1 MKQPRMLVLILA
13 GGKGA
18 RMDSL
23 TQVRAKPTLSFG
35 GVYHLIDFPLSNCV
49 HSGLHD
55 VWVIE
60 QFLPYSLNK
69 HLANG
74 RPWDL
79 DRTYGGLQ
87 IIPPGQSPHEGGFD
101 HGNADAIYR
110 NRRIIRDFD
119 PELIVVL
126 SADHVYKLDY
136 SDVIEQHMAYDADVT
151 MVVTE
156 VPIEQANRFG
166 NVKLGDDNKVVDF
179 WYKPDDGQS
188 SSVTTEVFVY
198 TTDVLLRTLE
208 QLVEQKQHAEG
219 DDATLQD
226 FGHELIPQLVQNGRA
241 YAFQL
246 DGYWRDVG
254 TIESYWEGHMDLLAD
269 KPPIDLDEEAWPILT
284 YGVQRL
290 PARIQASAHIDRSL
304 ISPGCVVRGEV
315 INSVLAPGVTVDDGA
330 VVRNAVLLNDVLVHA
345 GATVDHAIIDRRV
358 QIGANAQIGAAPR
371 NGDAPQIALVAQD
384 AEVPAQT
391 RVPAGG
397 RVPADTDEE
406 MADQSR
412 EVLESSN

>member
-1 MKQPRMLVLILA
+1 MA
-13 GGKGA
+13 
-18 RMDSL
+18 SL
-23 TQVRAKPTLSFG
+23 TQVRAKPTLPFG

-60 QFLPYSLNK
+60 QFLPYGLNK

-87 IIPPGQSPHEGGFD
+87 IIPPSQGPHEGGFD
-101 HGNADAIYR
+101 QGNADAIYR

-136 SDVIEQHMAYDADVT
+136 SDVIAQHMVRNADVT

-156 VPIEQANRFG
+156 VPLEQANRFG
-166 NVKLGDDNKVVDF
+166 NVELGDDDKVVNF
-179 WYKPDDGQS
+179 WYKPDNGQS

-198 TTDVLLRTLE
+198 TASVLLDTLE
-208 QLVEQKQHAEG
+208 QLVEQKQQREG
-219 DDATLQD
+219 PDATLQD

-241 YAFQL
+241 HAFRL

-254 TIESYWEGHMDLLAD
+254 TIEAYWQGHMDLLTEE
-269 KPPIDLDEEAWPILT
+269 PPINLDEEAWPILT
-284 YGVQRL
+284 YGVQRM
-290 PARIQASAHIDRSL
+290 PARIEASARIDRSL

-315 INSVLAPGVTVDDGA
+315 SNSVLAPGVVVDEGA
-330 VVRNAVLLNDVLVHA
+330 VVCNAVVLNEVYIHA
-345 GATVDHAIIDRRV
+345 GATVDHAIVDRRV
-358 QIGANAQIGAAPR
+358 QISANAQIGAAPR
-371 NGDAPQIALVAQD
+371 NGDEPQIALVAQD
-384 AEVPAQT
+384 ADVPEGT
-391 RVPAGG
+391 RVAAGG

-412 EVLESSN
+412 EVLESSG

>member
-1 MKQPRMLVLILA
+1 
-13 GGKGA
+13 
-18 RMDSL
+18 
-23 TQVRAKPTLSFG
+23 
-35 GVYHLIDFPLSNCV
+35 
-49 HSGLHD
+49 

-87 IIPPGQSPHEGGFD
+87 IIPPSQGPHEGGFD
-101 HGNADAIYR
+101 QGNADAIHR

-119 PELIVVL
+119 PQLIVVL

-136 SDVIEQHMAYDADVT
+136 SDVIEQHMARDADVT
-151 MVVTE
+151 MVVTAL
-156 VPIEQANRFG
+156 PREQASRFG
-166 NVKLGDDNKVVDF
+166 NVKLDDRDKVVNF

-198 TTDVLLRTLE
+198 TADVLLDTLE
-208 QLVEQKQHAEG
+208 QLVEQKQQREG

-226 FGHELIPQLVQNGRA
+226 FGDELIPQLVQNGRA
-241 YAFQL
+241 YAFRL

-254 TIESYWEGHMDLLAD
+254 TIESYWQGHMDLLAEE
-269 KPPIDLDEEAWPILT
+269 PPINLDEEAWPILT
-284 YGVQRL
+284 YGVQRM
-290 PARIQASAHIDRSL
+290 PARIEASAHIDRSL

-315 INSVLAPGVTVDDGA
+315 INSVLAPGVTVDEGA
-330 VVRNAVLLNDVLVHA
+330 VVRHAVILNEVHVHA
-345 GATVDHAIIDRRV
+345 DATVDHAIIDRRA
-358 QIGANAQIGAAPR
+358 QIGANTQIGAAPR
-371 NGDAPQIALVAQD
+371 NGGQPKIALVAQD
-384 AEVPAQT
+384 AQVPDGM

-397 RVPADTDEE
+397 RVPSDTDQE
-406 MADQSR
+406 MVDQSR
-412 EVLESSN
+412 EVLESSG